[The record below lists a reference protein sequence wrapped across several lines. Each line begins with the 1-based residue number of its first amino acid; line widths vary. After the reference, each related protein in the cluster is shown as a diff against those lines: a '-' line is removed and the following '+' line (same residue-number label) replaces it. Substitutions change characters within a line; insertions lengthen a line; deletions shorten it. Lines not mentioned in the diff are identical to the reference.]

1 MYLCTRA
8 VENIE
13 SMVLTE
19 KSPGRVWYYLE
30 KHCFVKLG
38 FISLAGALVKNG
50 ATLRPLGSLSL
61 DFLGGNNIITFH
73 RKQTVD
79 MLGIDTKRF

>member
-19 KSPGRVWYYLE
+19 ESPGRVWYYLE
-30 KHCFVKLG
+30 KHHFGKLG
-38 FISLAGALVKNG
+38 LISLAGALVKNG

-61 DFLGGNNIITFH
+61 DFLGGENNIITFH

-79 MLGIDTKRF
+79 MLCIDTK